1 MLKALAVKPIN
12 FFLLAGC
19 IWFSA
24 CSQQTAA
31 LVFQTDFGVEDGA
44 VSAMKGVAYGV
55 DKNIPQFDLTHEIP
69 AYDIWAAAYR
79 LQQAAAFWPKGTV
92 FVSVVDPGVGT
103 ARKSIVAKSRL
114 GHYFVTP
121 DNGTLSLIALHTG
134 LEAVREIDESVNR
147 RVDSYSSHTFHGRDV
162 YAFTGARL
170 AAGKISFE
178 ELGSIVDTG
187 TLVKLSY
194 QAPHRQADTLYGT
207 LMVTDSRFGNIWSDI
222 PGSMLEE
229 LRVQHGAILGL
240 RIYYKDQQVHSATL
254 PFVHTFGEVQEGQGL
269 AYLNSLLNFSIAL
282 NMGSYADSFGIKNG
296 PDWTIR
302 IAKQTKATDHE

>member
-1 MLKALAVKPIN
+1 MRAAAAIKLNYFYLI
-12 FFLLAGC
+12 AGC

-24 CSQQTAA
+24 CTQQPAA

-55 DKNIPQFDLTHEIP
+55 DKDIRQFDLTHEIP
-69 AYDIWAAAYR
+69 AYDIWASAYR
-79 LQQAAAFWPKGTV
+79 LHQAAAFWPKGTV

-103 ARKSIVAKSRL
+103 TRKSIVAKSRS

-121 DNGTLSLIALHTG
+121 DNGTLTLIALHTG
-134 LEAVREIDESVNR
+134 LQEVREIDESVNR
-147 RVDSYSSHTFHGRDV
+147 RVDSYASHTFHGRDV

-187 TLVKLSY
+187 ILVKLSY
-194 QAPHRQADTLYGT
+194 KAPQQQADTLKGT

-222 PGSMLEE
+222 PGSMLEQLGVKHGE
-229 LRVQHGAILGL
+229 LIQV
-240 RIYYKDQQVHSATL
+240 RIYNKDQQVHSASL

-269 AYLNSLLNFSIAL
+269 AYLNSLLNFSLAL
-282 NMGSYADSFGIKNG
+282 NMGSYTDSFGIKNG

-302 IAKQTKATDHE
+302 ITKQTKAIDHE